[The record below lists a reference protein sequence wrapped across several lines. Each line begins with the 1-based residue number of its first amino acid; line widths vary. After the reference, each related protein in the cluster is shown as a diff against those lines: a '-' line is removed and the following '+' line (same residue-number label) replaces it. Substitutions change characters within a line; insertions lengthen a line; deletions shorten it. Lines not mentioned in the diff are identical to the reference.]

1 MSAAQLWAFMR
12 FFPLSFDDRI
22 PVNNQF
28 WHLHI
33 SLSEIIDIVMAPKL
47 SESLLSYFEIIYA
60 GSCGKC

>member
-1 MSAAQLWAFMR
+1 
-12 FFPLSFDDRI
+12 LSFGDRI

-33 SLSEIIDIVMAPKL
+33 CLSEIIDIVMAPKL